1 MIRSRNNPQVRA
13 IRRLRNAHTRKQ
25 SDLLLLEGRH
35 LVEAGAEAG
44 LAFRHLLATPD
55 FRAAHAELIR
65 RLEDC
70 SGTAAALIDPRPAPR
85 AGRRRRPPGRRR
97 PGRTTRRLALCGTRD
112 PRSAFRPATSTST
125 VSRIQATWAPWLA
138 PPKPRGPHP
147 FSSPPA
153 LPARASRAQLRAS
166 AGSLLRIPVW
176 TDVQLH
182 QVASG
187 ASWFALTSGGSPGTD
202 VPTAYLF
209 APGNPVSELSEV
221 ASAKTVVVAVGNES
235 RGLSTAVLE
244 RSDLFLQIAMVPTIE
259 SLNATVAASLA
270 MFELQRLRRQQSHA
284 ST

>member
-35 LVEAGAEAG
+35 LVEAGADAG

-65 RLEDC
+65 RLEHC
-70 SGTAAALIDPRPAPR
+70 SGTAAALIDPDRLREQADADAPQGVAALVEPPAGWHSAEGETLVLPSGLHLYVDGVQDPGNLGAMARSAEAAGAASLLLAAGTARPSQPR
-85 AGRRRRPPGRRR
+85 A
-97 PGRTTRRLALCGTRD
+97 
-112 PRSAFRPATSTST
+112 
-125 VSRIQATWAPWLA
+125 
-138 PPKPRGPHP
+138 
-147 FSSPPA
+147 
-153 LPARASRAQLRAS
+153 LRAS

-176 TDVQLH
+176 TDVQLD

-187 ASWFALTSGGSPGTD
+187 VSWFALTSGGSPGTD

-209 APGNPVSELSEV
+209 APGNPVPELSEL

-244 RSDLFLQIAMVPTIE
+244 RSDLFLRIAMAPTIE

-270 MFELQRLRRQQSHA
+270 LFELQRLHRQQSHA